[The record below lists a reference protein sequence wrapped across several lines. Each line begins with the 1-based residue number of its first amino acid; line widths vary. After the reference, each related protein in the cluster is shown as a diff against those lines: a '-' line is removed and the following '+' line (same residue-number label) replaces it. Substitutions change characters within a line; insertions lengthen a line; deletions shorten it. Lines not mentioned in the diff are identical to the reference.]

1 MRVIKWAK
9 LHVNHQKVFVKLG
22 PSNSSHSFSSKEPQ
36 VLNKK
41 CINFAFTRFFTVLSP
56 GAFLKILKRRF
67 QPLEMVLEFLG
78 GIYQTSARY
87 TTA

>member
-1 MRVIKWAK
+1 MGVIKWAK

-56 GAFLKILKRRF
+56 GAF
-67 QPLEMVLEFLG
+67 PN
-78 GIYQTSARY
+78 
-87 TTA
+87 